1 MGIYLLIDYRN
12 MNDLK
17 KKTETRLWSATAGF
31 TITTFF
37 AVVVGYLVNSNAIII
52 AGVVAFALAG
62 LSTACVIALQAFSDE
77 ELHKILKR

>member
-1 MGIYLLIDYRN
+1 MKKD

-17 KKTETRLWSATAGF
+17 KKIETRLWSATAGF

-52 AGVVAFALAG
+52 VGVIAFALAG
-62 LSTACVIALQAFSDE
+62 LSTACVIALQAFSDDK
-77 ELHKILKR
+77 LNKILKR

>member
-1 MGIYLLIDYRN
+1 MKKDP
-12 MNDLK
+12 NDLK
-17 KKTETRLWSATAGF
+17 KKTETLLWSATAGL

-52 AGVVAFALAG
+52 VGVIAFALAG
-62 LSTACVIALQAFSDE
+62 LSTACVIALQSLSNE